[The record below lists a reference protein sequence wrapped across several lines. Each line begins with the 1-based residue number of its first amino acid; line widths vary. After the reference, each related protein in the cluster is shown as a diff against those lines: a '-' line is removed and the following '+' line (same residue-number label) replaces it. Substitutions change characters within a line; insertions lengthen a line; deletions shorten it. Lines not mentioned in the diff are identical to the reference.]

1 MNYNKTL
8 VYLLDKCE
16 EDKRLACTVF
26 TDKGDSSF
34 TYPEG
39 RKGFNMQIFIVNGM
53 LSWAIKGYT
62 YSIDKQEE
70 VHAFVDNYN
79 KIGAEM
85 VDDFNLF
92 VRNEIPTPTPFQLIG
107 NDTRMNISVQQK
119 TYGQVKIN
127 PIQAKKVGLD
137 KVING
142 PMTYNTKTLIVDGI
156 LNVKKIQCI
165 VCLKT
170 YMQLKK
176 LNVTMEDLDNTT
188 Y

>member
-70 VHAFVDNYN
+70 VHAFVNNYN
-79 KIGAEM
+79 KNDNKKYAMHFLPWERKVAVSNIVPFRDNETTINILE
-85 VDDFNLF
+85 DTIKCFTEENDF
-92 VRNEIPTPTPFQLIG
+92 
-107 NDTRMNISVQQK
+107 
-119 TYGQVKIN
+119 
-127 PIQAKKVGLD
+127 
-137 KVING
+137 
-142 PMTYNTKTLIVDGI
+142 TKSIRQFCD
-156 LNVKKIQCI
+156 
-165 VCLKT
+165 
-170 YMQLKK
+170 
-176 LNVTMEDLDNTT
+176 
-188 Y
+188 

>member
-79 KIGAEM
+79 KNDNKKYAMHFLPWERKVAVSNIVPFRDNETTINILE
-85 VDDFNLF
+85 DTIKCFTEENDF
-92 VRNEIPTPTPFQLIG
+92 
-107 NDTRMNISVQQK
+107 
-119 TYGQVKIN
+119 
-127 PIQAKKVGLD
+127 
-137 KVING
+137 
-142 PMTYNTKTLIVDGI
+142 TKSIRQFCD
-156 LNVKKIQCI
+156 
-165 VCLKT
+165 
-170 YMQLKK
+170 
-176 LNVTMEDLDNTT
+176 
-188 Y
+188 